1 MDDYGCPACG
11 SAAVAYP
18 RALEDDEP
26 VMCSGCGAFVSLYG
40 EFKKRTERVVQSESP
55 RLPVSGC

>member
-1 MDDYGCPACG
+1 MPRCG

-26 VMCSGCGAFVSLYG
+26 VMCSGCGAFISLYG
-40 EFKKRTERVVQSESP
+40 EFKKRAERALGSESLSL
-55 RLPVSGC
+55 RVSGC